1 MLLENIPI
9 GKTLEIFVDRDDFR
23 YRLVSKVE
31 DVNAFRVCVTAIT
44 SRGRFFQFRSS
55 DRIRLVYRDEQ
66 VMWEWDFVRA
76 GLEKLGNMP
85 VHYLQIKDKGKS
97 FNRRGAYRLKILEY
111 ANLQYYVVPGEK
123 NTAAEIPE
131 VSVADMDHMSQEQ
144 KDIILDMT
152 TPREEKCM
160 IKDISESGMGLYADK
175 MFSVGDEMSLEV
187 NTSYGPLPIKASVV
201 RNATIEEKDI
211 EFKYL
216 IGCELTEADQR
227 LIRYIYDLQRKLL
240 RQKKFT
246 SSEKQEWEK
255 ERIEKEKERKKRA
268 EETKKRKLGIKKAK
282 GELTKEQWDNA

>member
-44 SRGRFFQFRSS
+44 SRGHYFQFRSS
-55 DRIRLVYRDEQ
+55 DRVRLVYRDDQ
-66 VMWEWDFVRA
+66 IMWEWDFVRA
-76 GLEKLGNMP
+76 GLAKLGNTP
-85 VHYLQIKDKGKS
+85 VHYLQIHDKGKS

-111 ANLQYYVVPGEK
+111 AEVQYYVVPGEK
-123 NTAAEIPE
+123 NTLAEIPE
-131 VSVADMDHMSQEQ
+131 VSVSDMDHMSKEQ
-144 KDIILDMT
+144 KDMILNMS

-160 IKDISESGMGLYADK
+160 IKDISESGMGLYSDK
-175 MFSVGDEMSLEV
+175 QFQVGDEIFLEV

-201 RNATIEEKDI
+201 RYAELEEGEAD
-211 EFKYL
+211 FKFL
-216 IGCELTEADQR
+216 IGCELTQADQR

-246 SSEKQEWEK
+246 NSEKQAWEK
-255 ERIEKEKERKKRA
+255 ERMEREKERQKKA
-268 EETKKRKLGIKKAK
+268 KETKKKRLGIKKSK
-282 GELTKEQWDNA
+282 GNITKEQWDNA